1 MPDFVQLHSKYRS
14 DMSGT
19 LNFPPHL
26 HSHIE
31 MVYVFEGRCDI
42 RVDGSD
48 YSATAGDALIVFPN
62 CVHSYHNCCDGKYF
76 CAIFPVEAV
85 PSHREAFLTT
95 RPKYP
100 FIPNLRHF

>member
-48 YSATAGDALIVFPN
+48 YSATAGDAPIVFPN
-62 CVHSYHNCCDGKYF
+62 CVHS
-76 CAIFPVEAV
+76 
-85 PSHREAFLTT
+85 
-95 RPKYP
+95 
-100 FIPNLRHF
+100 